1 MKRTW
6 KGIGLGIVLAL
17 SLSAAQGATFYV
29 DPVNGSMAGD
39 GSAGDPWSTLAEV
52 ISNNKI
58 ESMKPASYPYAYG
71 DPLVVR
77 NDGAPV
83 QPGDTLELLS
93 GDHGEVYAQGYFN
106 PDWIT
111 VRAAAGHTPVVRR
124 FQFRGGCKWRIDGV
138 TISQEPYGTP
148 GTITAVNFENHG
160 WHGPTY
166 DCILENSHVYGV
178 DDTSTY
184 TANDWLTT
192 TPGSG
197 VSSGGPRNIIRYNT
211 IRNIQ
216 LGVNVNGADSVVEY
230 NVLCGMAHDGFR
242 SGNDRIVWQY
252 NHLSDFVDVDGNHDD
267 IIQLYRGGGVPHDSV
282 EIRGNTFDGR
292 KIPGRPLT
300 TSPQG
305 VGCFDGPYVDCV
317 VENNVVLTAHYH
329 GISLY
334 EADGCTIINN
344 TVLDPSRNYPAWIRI
359 PYSSN
364 TVVRNNLSYSIPDP
378 DEQNGIVVDHN
389 IELTDTLSDQIFVD
403 WRNGDV
409 HLLADGPA
417 VDTGSGTLAP
427 STDIEGVSRPQGDG
441 YDIGA
446 YEYEDLNVAPTVDA
460 GSDDTITYPTM
471 SVNLDGTVGD
481 DGLPDP
487 PAVVTTTWST
497 VSGPGTVV
505 FGDAGAVDTTASFDR
520 LGVYVLRLTA
530 DDGDLQTTDDVTI
543 TVDPAADGQMSSTT
557 WQTFPFDEAQSG
569 AFTVEYDA
577 VADGDSIDG
586 VTGICLGVADWWT
599 DLACIFRFDVSGTCD
614 VRNGGGYAADT
625 TVTYEAGEVFHV
637 RMEID
642 IATHTYSVYV
652 TPYGGSEILLADTY
666 AFRTEQ
672 ASVTSLD
679 GWAIQSTSGSHTV
692 SGVTVTPAN
701 VPPVADAGNDQT
713 VTDTDGD
720 GSASVTLDGSGSS
733 DSDGTI
739 VSYVWKEG
747 AVQIATG
754 VNPAVTMDV
763 SVHTVDLTVTDDDDA
778 TDSDSVV
785 VTVVSRTLTSST
797 SPYTWPNSVLPT
809 QTGTFTCEF
818 DMVPNSDGMDGVTG
832 LSSGIGDWWTDL
844 ACIVRFN
851 TSNQIDVRDGS
862 GYTADT
868 TLSYT
873 QGVTYHVRMVIDIP
887 NNTYSVYVTPDGQSE
902 VTLATDYAFRTEQ
915 QGITSLDHWTL
926 NAGNSVGTH
935 TVSSLT
941 LTD

>member
-1 MKRTW
+1 MH
-6 KGIGLGIVLAL
+6 LA
-17 SLSAAQGATFYV
+17 AAIALTVSTAQAATFYC
-29 DPVNGSMAGD
+29 DPVNGSMSGD

-52 ISNNKI
+52 IAANKI
-58 ESMKPASYPYAYG
+58 ESMKPAAYPYVYG
-71 DPLVVR
+71 DPLVAFNV
-77 NDGAPV
+77 GAPV
-83 QPGDTLELLS
+83 QPGDTLVLLS

-111 VRAAAGHTPVVRR
+111 IEAASGHTPVVRR

-138 TISQEPYGTP
+138 TVSQEPYGTP

-166 DCILENSHVYGV
+166 DCILANCHIYGV

-216 LGVNVNGADSVVEY
+216 LGVNVGGDDSVIEY
-230 NVLCGMAHDGFR
+230 NVVTGIAHDGFR
-242 SGNDRIVWQY
+242 SSGDRIVWQY
-252 NHLSDFVDVDGNHDD
+252 NHLSDFVDVDANHDD
-267 IIQLYRGGGVPHDSV
+267 IIQLYRGGEVPHDSV
-282 EIRGNTFDGR
+282 EIRGNYFDGR
-292 KIPGRPLT
+292 MIPGRPLT

-305 VGCFDGPYVDCV
+305 VGCFDGPYVDCI
-317 VENNVVLTAHYH
+317 VENNIVLTAHYH

-334 EADGCTIINN
+334 GSDGSTIINN
-344 TVLDPSRNYPAWIRI
+344 TVLDPSRNYPAWISV
-359 PYSSN
+359 PNSTD
-364 TVVRNNLSYSIPDP
+364 TVVRNNLSYSIPDA
-378 DEQNGIVVDHN
+378 DEENGIVVDHN
-389 IELTDTLSDQIFVD
+389 IELTDALSDQIFVD
-403 WRNGDV
+403 WEDGDV

-417 VDTGSGTLAP
+417 VDAGSATLAP

-446 YEYEDLNVAPTVDA
+446 YEYESANAAPTVDA
-460 GSDDTITYPTM
+460 GSDEAIAYPTM
-471 SVNLDGTVGD
+471 SVSLDGTVSD

-487 PAVVTTTWST
+487 PAAVTTAWST
-497 VSGPGTVV
+497 VSGPGSVV
-505 FGDAGAVDTTASFDR
+505 FANAAAVDTAASFDR
-520 LGVYVLRLTA
+520 VGTYVLRLTA
-530 DDGDLQTTDDVTI
+530 DDGDLETYDDVTI
-543 TVDPAADGQMSSTT
+543 TVEAATGSQTSSTT
-557 WQTFPFDEAQSG
+557 WQTFAFDQAQSG

-577 VADGDSIDG
+577 VPHGDAIDG
-586 VTGICLGVADWWT
+586 VTGICLGTATTWN
-599 DLACIFRFDVSGTCD
+599 DLACIFRMNVSGTCD
-614 VRNGGGYAADT
+614 VRNGDSYQADT
-625 TVTYEAGEVFHV
+625 TVTYAAGDIFHV

-642 IATHTYSVYV
+642 IATHTYSVHI

-666 AFRTEQ
+666 AFRTQQ
-672 ASVTSLD
+672 ASVASLD
-679 GWAIQSTSGSHTV
+679 GWAIQSTTGTHSISPP
-692 SGVTVTPAN
+692 TVTPAN
-701 VPPVADAGNDQT
+701 VPPVADAGDDQT

-720 GSASVTLDGSGSS
+720 GSAAVTLDGSGSS
-733 DSDGTI
+733 DADGTI

-754 VNPAVTMDV
+754 AAPNVTMDIA
-763 SVHTVDLTVTDDDDA
+763 VHTVDLTVTDDDDA

-818 DMVPNSDGMDGVTG
+818 DMVPNADGMDGVTG

-844 ACIVRFN
+844 ACIVRLN
-851 TSNQIDVRDGS
+851 TSNEIDARNGS
-862 GYTADT
+862 SYAADATVSYTADT
-868 TLSYT
+868 
-873 QGVTYHVRMVIDIP
+873 TYHVRMVVDIP
-887 NNTYSVYVTPDGQSE
+887 NGTYSVYVTPDGESE

-915 QGITSLDHWTL
+915 QDITSIDHWTL

-935 TVSSLT
+935 TVSTLT